1 MRRNFGPE
9 MGEMPTQRG
18 GLGIGY
24 EILEILRGGARQQSL
39 NENLGG
45 RGPKIL
51 VRGRRYCWPVDA
63 RYEPFK
69 QIGDLRNYLLNDH
82 TIYEIWSYTYVM
94 APP

>member
-1 MRRNFGPE
+1 MRENFGPD
-9 MGEMPTQRG
+9 MGGNADTERG
-18 GLGIGY
+18 DWIYARTCSKLCT
-24 EILEILRGGARQQSL
+24 GGARQQSL

-69 QIGDLRNYLLNDH
+69 QIGDL
-82 TIYEIWSYTYVM
+82 
-94 APP
+94 